1 MEFPIMPSSKQKL
14 RTSPPFT
21 CFSGNH
27 LFRLPVADT
36 AWVSQVV
43 LYHSPQHTAE
53 FKLPTAIH
61 HNVSGEKVR
70 LENEEEL

>member
-1 MEFPIMPSSKQKL
+1 MPSSKQKL